1 MSLTALQFL
10 ILRARI
16 QSGFPRGLESGDLL
30 SLSSGARVSAGQ
42 WRVFA
47 AQGLFLTLTSVVLLG
62 TVWLSLAAWEVI
74 ALSHSI
80 KLMLALHPANEAF

>member
-1 MSLTALQFL
+1 MAIDVKGVTNCTAVLD
-10 ILRARI
+10 
-16 QSGFPRGLESGDLL
+16 SEGDLL
-30 SLSSGARVSAGQ
+30 SLSSGARVSVGQ